1 MSEIKDFRVFYSW
14 QSDLPGK
21 TNLNAI
27 RNAIKEAA
35 KNLEKKHLGTK
46 FIPDEATRD
55 TSGSPNIALKILE
68 KIECSDAFIADIT
81 TITPKGFPRPC
92 PNPNVSYE
100 LGYAASQLGWDR
112 IVLLFNQDFGNF
124 PADLPFD
131 LIQQRASPYRLSEE
145 GTKIEHKKL
154 VDFLEVAIE
163 AIFEKNPKTPVE
175 LRGLSIE
182 KIQHERDVENMNWLM
197 STLHLPS
204 LDDHVEEI
212 PRCISDRI
220 FFFWE
225 NFKGVA
231 TNSLFSLYDE
241 KLDEQVAQLFHAWQ
255 MTLRFGVRYR
265 NIPGNRISD
274 GRNIFSNPGD
284 APLDK
289 GQQMDWDEIES
300 ARSEM
305 HAALQGL
312 LAHLRKNYLEVNIK
326 ATNMKAWE
334 EYKAAMKED
343 VEEV

>member
-1 MSEIKDFRVFYSW
+1 MSESKDFRIFYSW
-14 QSDLPGK
+14 QSDLPKK

-27 RNAIKEAA
+27 RNANKEAA

-81 TITPKGFPRPC
+81 TITPEGSLRPC

-112 IVLLFNQDFGNF
+112 IVLLFNENFGNF

-145 GTKIEHKKL
+145 ATRAEHKNL
-154 VDFLEVAIE
+154 VEFVEVAIE

-175 LRGLSIE
+175 LRGLPVE
-182 KIQHERDVENMNWLM
+182 KILHERDVENMNWLM
-197 STLHLPS
+197 STLHIPS
-204 LDDHVEEI
+204 LDHHIDEI

-225 NFKGVA
+225 SFKGVA
-231 TNSLFSLYDE
+231 NNSLFSLYDE
-241 KLDEQVAQLFHAWQ
+241 KLGNYVGQLFHAWQ
-255 MTLRFGVRYR
+255 TTLSFVGRYR
-265 NIPGNRISD
+265 YIPGHRTTD
-274 GRNIFSNPGD
+274 GRSIFSNPGD
-284 APLDK
+284 APLDR
-289 GQQMDWDEIES
+289 GQEKDWDEIES
-300 ARSEM
+300 ARDEM
-305 HAALQGL
+305 YTALQGL
-312 LAHLRKNYLEVNIK
+312 LAHLRKDYLEVNIK
-326 ATNMKAWE
+326 HTNMKAWE
-334 EYKAAMKED
+334 EYKTTMKES
-343 VEEV
+343 VEKL